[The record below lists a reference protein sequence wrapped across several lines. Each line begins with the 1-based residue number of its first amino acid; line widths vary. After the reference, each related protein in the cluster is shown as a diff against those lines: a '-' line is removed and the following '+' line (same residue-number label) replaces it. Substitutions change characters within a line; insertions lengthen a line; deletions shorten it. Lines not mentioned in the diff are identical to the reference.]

1 MSNQQI
7 MKRWEI
13 SAPGRKNL
21 SMRILPIPQ
30 PRSGSVLVKV
40 AAVALNSRD
49 SHVIDNGMGLPLEF
63 PFVPASDMSGT
74 VVAVGTGVTRF
85 KEGDRV
91 VSTFVPDWIDGPPRG
106 SARAPS
112 PTLGGP
118 YQGVLAEFVTLSEAW
133 LVQAPSSIDDD
144 EASTLP
150 CAGLTAWSALVELG
164 SVHSGQTVLVHGT
177 GGVALFGLQIAKAHG
192 AEVIVISGSDDKLS
206 RAKSIGAD
214 HCLRRSPGDWVEE
227 VLRVTQDRGADH
239 ILETV
244 GGANLNGSLAA
255 LAPGGRVSVIG
266 VQAGFE
272 LSAPAAQVLPKR
284 ATIQGI
290 TVGHRRA
297 LEDFVRAIDRTSLKP
312 VIDGRY
318 EMEQLPEA
326 LAHLERGPFGKVI
339 VTMD

>member
-1 MSNQQI
+1 
-7 MKRWEI
+7 
-13 SAPGRKNL
+13 
-21 SMRILPIPQ
+21 
-30 PRSGSVLVKV
+30 
-40 AAVALNSRD
+40 
-49 SHVIDNGMGLPLEF
+49 
-63 PFVPASDMSGT
+63 
-74 VVAVGTGVTRF
+74 
-85 KEGDRV
+85 
-91 VSTFVPDWIDGPPRG
+91 
-106 SARAPS
+106 
-112 PTLGGP
+112 
-118 YQGVLAEFVTLSEAW
+118 
-133 LVQAPSSIDDD
+133 
-144 EASTLP
+144 
-150 CAGLTAWSALVELG
+150 
-164 SVHSGQTVLVHGT
+164 
-177 GGVALFGLQIAKAHG
+177 
-192 AEVIVISGSDDKLS
+192 
-206 RAKSIGAD
+206 AD

-318 EMEQLPEA
+318 
-326 LAHLERGPFGKVI
+326 K
-339 VTMD
+339 

>member
-1 MSNQQI
+1 MNSQQV
-7 MKRWEI
+7 MRRWEM
-13 SAPGRKNL
+13 SAIGRKNL
-21 SMRILPIPQ
+21 SIGTTSIPQ
-30 PRSGSVLVKV
+30 PRAGDVLVKV

-63 PFVPASDMSGT
+63 PFVPASDMAGA
-74 VVAVGTGVTRF
+74 VVAVGTRVTRF

-91 VSTFVPDWIDGPPRG
+91 ISTFVPDWTDGPPPG
-106 SARAPS
+106 NARAPC
-112 PTLGGP
+112 PTLGGR
-118 YQGVLAEFVTLSEAW
+118 YQGVLAEFVTLSEEW

-164 SVHSGQTVLVHGT
+164 FVHSGQTVVVHGT

-214 HCLRRSPGDWVEE
+214 YCLNRNAGDWVEAI
-227 VLRVTQDRGADH
+227 LRITQDRGADH

-244 GGANLNGSLAA
+244 GGANLGRSVEA
-255 LAPGGRVSVIG
+255 LASGGRVSFIG
-266 VQAGFE
+266 VQEGFE
-272 LSAPAAQVLPKR
+272 LSAPAAQVLPKQ

-290 TVGHRRA
+290 SIGHRRA
-297 LEDFVRAIDRTSLKP
+297 LEDFVRAIDQIALKP

-318 EMEQLPEA
+318 RIAQLSEA
-326 LAHLERGPFGKVI
+326 LAHLDRGPFGKVV
-339 VTMD
+339 VTTD